1 MAPFFGVESSRMCK
15 EDPFLSPLGSP
26 LCSEKGGIGI
36 AVSRGDG
43 LCFPFASPLSG
54 DFGETYSLLKRS
66 LLALLWMVGGNEISL
81 SCPKE
86 LYARLLE
93 RISIDSEL
101 ENSFE
106 AMEEI
111 YGGKVAF
118 SLVDELPR
126 RKIEG
131 RTCSLSSSG
140 CRIGLDLGGSDI
152 KAIALKE
159 GEVAYSAERLW
170 DPRNEKDPSYHEGVI
185 ASCLKEASSFLPKVD
200 FVGVSTSG
208 IVERGEIL
216 FPSLFASCSE
226 GDRKGRV
233 RTLFNRLIPSLLPGT
248 PFRLINDGD
257 ASSLGG
263 ALLHHKDSLLGLSLG
278 TSLAAGYVKEGRL
291 YPYLNELS
299 KVSVN
304 LSPKARSHYKYLIKG
319 SASEYLSQKGLLC
332 LAESHG
338 IELEGSLPERLLALQ
353 KLADSK
359 DIGVLQVYEEFGRR
373 LADSVIYF
381 SAFLDFSTVF
391 LLGRVMSGKGGEAIL
406 KSASSRMEEK
416 GKGLA
421 FFTAGERFK
430 RLGQAYVASLL
441 SFD

>member
-1 MAPFFGVESSRMCK
+1 MCK
-15 EDPFLSPLGSP
+15 EDPFLSPLESP
-26 LCSEKGGIGI
+26 LCSGKGSIGI
-36 AVSRGDG
+36 ALSRKDG
-43 LCFPFASPLSG
+43 LCFPFASPLSEN
-54 DFGETYSLLKRS
+54 FEETYSLLKRS
-66 LLALLWMVGGNEISL
+66 LLSLLWMVGGKKIAL

-86 LYARLLE
+86 LYARLLK
-93 RISIDSEL
+93 RISVDAEL
-101 ENSFE
+101 TSSFE

-118 SLVDELPR
+118 SRVDELPR
-126 RKIEG
+126 RKTEG
-131 RTCSLSSSG
+131 RSCSFSSSG

-152 KAIALKE
+152 KAVALKD
-159 GEVAYSAERLW
+159 GEVVYSAEKLW
-170 DPRNEKDPSYHEGVI
+170 DPRNEKDPSYHEDAI
-185 ASCLKEASSFLPKVD
+185 ASCLKEASSYLPKVD

-226 GDRKGRV
+226 EDKKGRV
-233 RTLFNRLIPSLLPGT
+233 RTLFNRLIPSLLPGA
-248 PFRLINDGD
+248 PFQLINDGD
-257 ASSLGG
+257 ASALGG
-263 ALLHHKDSLLGLSLG
+263 AILYRRDSLLGLSLG

-304 LSPKARSHYKYLIKG
+304 LSPMARPHYKYLIKG

-332 LAESHG
+332 LAESMG
-338 IELEGSLPERLLALQ
+338 IELEGSLPERLSSLQ

-359 DIGVLQVYEEFGRR
+359 DIGVLRAYEEFGRR
-373 LADSVIYF
+373 LADGVIYF
-381 SAFLDFSTVF
+381 SAFLDFSNVF

-416 GKGLA
+416 GKNIA
-421 FFTAGERFK
+421 FFTADERFK